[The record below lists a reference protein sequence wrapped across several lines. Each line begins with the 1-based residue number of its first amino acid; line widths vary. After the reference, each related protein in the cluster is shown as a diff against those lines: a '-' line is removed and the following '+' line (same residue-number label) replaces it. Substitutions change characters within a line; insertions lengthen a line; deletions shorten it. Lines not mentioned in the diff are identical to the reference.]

1 MCWWL
6 EISHRNWQVLKLG
19 LSILYILL
27 TLFFQRVLPQHAMG
41 VGGGLTVHTT
51 QVTKAS
57 KYWGEPR
64 RDVNH
69 WVFTRRLWS
78 PHGAETWG
86 QGSWEAM

>member
-1 MCWWL
+1 MCCWL
-6 EISHRNWQVLKLG
+6 EISHRNWRVLKLG

-51 QVTKAS
+51 QVIKAS

-64 RDVNH
+64 RDVKPLGFH
-69 WVFTRRLWS
+69 QASLV
-78 PHGAETWG
+78 PTWG
-86 QGSWEAM
+86 RDLGPG